1 MANLPQRVEIPVMS
15 KLSPQQFAD
24 SVRNLAQQ
32 VGGDIG
38 GMALQRAAQSVHA
51 MQVVRIF
58 DEGISGA
65 SYSTKGPIYVEDSK
79 LRRKANRGKTGKAEK
94 TSRFDSYRAL
104 KVNQMGTDKVNLRLT
119 NDMQMDFANS
129 AADVGAGRPVA
140 GPVTKVSNSL
150 VTVELRRPENVKKWA
165 KLKRQYG
172 NFDEFT
178 ANEQAEFFKLVNL
191 ELTQLIQQKLG

>member
-1 MANLPQRVEIPVMS
+1 MS
-15 KLSPQQFAD
+15 KLTPQQFAA

-32 VGGDIG
+32 VGGDLG
-38 GMALQRAAQSVHA
+38 GLALQRAAQSVHA

-58 DEGISGA
+58 DDGISGA
-65 SYSTKGPIYVEDSK
+65 SYSTNGPIYVEDSK

-119 NDMQMDFANS
+119 NDLQMDFANS
-129 AADVGAGRPVA
+129 SADVGAGKPVA

-150 VTVELRRPENVKKWA
+150 VTVELRRPENIKKWA

-172 NFDEFT
+172 NFDAFT
-178 ANEQAEFFKLVNL
+178 AKEQAEFFKLVNL
-191 ELTQLIQQKLG
+191 EITQLIQQKLG